1 MVTCLPELEKVL
13 LTGDAYQLPAYAYHL
28 KGQVLDGGLESVITA
43 VQRRKTV
50 PTSAL
55 SISYRPHPALV
66 EVQKALYNDRLKSGL
81 TQEQRN
87 LLASVGFPL
96 PNAAI
101 PLVLIN
107 TPHEHQ
113 RAACGSRYNL
123 EQEELVL
130 DLLAHLRSQFPVAS
144 IVTKERWFPL
154 TRPREALFIL
164 GDIDFLAAGCA
175 WSTFFANA
183 VRKTH
188 IVDAKYIRRL
198 TTRESVT
205 TDDIRAPT
213 SFSMFPAGPVPMN
226 IES

>member
-144 IVTKERWFPL
+144 IVESNVLIRTVDSYQGR
-154 TRPREALFIL
+154 
-164 GDIDFLAAGCA
+164 DIDFLAAGCA

>member
-144 IVTKERWFPL
+144 IVESNVLIRTVDSYQG
-154 TRPREALFIL
+154 REA
-164 GDIDFLAAGCA
+164 DIVVVVTTRTALLQRTNATIEFAGTSDDDFLLLDERAGT
-175 WSTFFANA
+175 STSLLQ
-183 VRKTH
+183 
-188 IVDAKYIRRL
+188 DAPG
-198 TTRESVT
+198 
-205 TDDIRAPT
+205 AP
-213 SFSMFPAGPVPMN
+213 SSPMP
-226 IES
+226 